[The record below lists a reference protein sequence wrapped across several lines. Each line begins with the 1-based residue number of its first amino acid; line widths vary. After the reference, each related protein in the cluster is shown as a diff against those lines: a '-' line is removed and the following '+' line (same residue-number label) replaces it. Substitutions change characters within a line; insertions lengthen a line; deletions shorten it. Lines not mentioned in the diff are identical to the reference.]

1 MAGADAA
8 RVGEVN
14 GHTREV
20 IHGEL
25 VLARTSNNVLICRNK
40 LGEGLGLALLDGSDD
55 QSAGAILLRQV
66 NGQA

>member
-25 VLARTSNNVLICRNK
+25 VLAGTGNNILISRNK
-40 LGEGLGLALLDGSDD
+40 LGEGLGLALLDGGND
-55 QSAGAILLRQV
+55 QRAGAILLREV
-66 NGQA
+66 NG